1 VPEPTAWK
9 EGDRLG
15 RYELRSRLGE
25 GGAAEVWQ
33 AVEHGELGFRKP
45 VALKLLKDTS
55 HDGRVAELLKEARLV
70 ASLSH
75 PNVVGIR
82 EVADYDGGI
91 YVAMEFVDGGTLKE
105 VLDWLKEVGL
115 TMPASIVTAIG
126 CDILRALEVAHTARA
141 PDGTVRPIIHRDL
154 KPANV
159 LMARAGVAKVA
170 DFGLAKT
177 GDETL
182 ETMQGK
188 LKGTPAYIPPESWSG
203 SRDFQPTMDLFMV
216 GAIMYECV
224 VGERLFKGRNI
235 ASVFKAV
242 FDRTP
247 EQEVRPILKM
257 APELAPLLR
266 RLLQRDPADRYQS
279 ASEVLEDLVRVHAD
293 VDVGCDLTTF
303 MSLVPG
309 NHAPAQAPFSPGT
322 LRLPGHTD
330 ERWSRFLA
338 SRTGMEIPIIEDPLD
353 RTDPGE
359 ETTRRD
365 DPAPVPK
372 PTTMPSRR
380 KKRRRKQVP
389 AWKRRMKSPLF
400 WAVLGAGALVTVL
413 AAVWASGL

>member
-1 VPEPTAWK
+1 VPEATTWK

-25 GGAAEVWQ
+25 GGAAEVWR

-45 VALKLLKDTS
+45 VALKLLKDKD
-55 HDGRVAELLKEARLV
+55 HHGRVAELLKEARIV

-91 YVAMEFVDGGTLKE
+91 YVAMEFVDGGTLKD
-105 VLDWLKEVGL
+105 VLDWLRDAGL

-126 CDILRALEVAHTARA
+126 CDILRALEVAHTARG
-141 PDGTVRPIIHRDL
+141 PDGQVRPIIHRDL

-177 GDETL
+177 GDDTL

-203 SRDFQPTMDLFMV
+203 SRDFQPTMDLFTV

-224 VGERLFKGRNI
+224 VGERLFKGKKI
-235 ASVFKAV
+235 PDVFKAV

-257 APELAPLLR
+257 APELAPVLR
-266 RLLQRDPADRYQS
+266 RLLQRNPADRYQS
-279 ASEVLEDLVRVHAD
+279 ASEVLEDLVRVHAE

-303 MSLVPG
+303 MSLVP
-309 NHAPAQAPFSPGT
+309 ADDAQAPFSPGT

-365 DPAPVPK
+365 DPAPAPK
-372 PTTMPSRR
+372 PVTKPGRRR
-380 KKRRRKQVP
+380 KKRRKPVP

-400 WAVLGAGALVTVL
+400 WAVVGAGALVAGL
-413 AAVWASGL
+413 AAIWASGL